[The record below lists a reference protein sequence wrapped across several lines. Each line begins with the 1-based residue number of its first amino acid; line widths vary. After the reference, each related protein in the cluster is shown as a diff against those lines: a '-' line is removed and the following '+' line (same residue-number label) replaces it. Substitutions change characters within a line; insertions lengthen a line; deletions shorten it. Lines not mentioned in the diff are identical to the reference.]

1 MVSNRFVP
9 NQIKHLRHLGCCM
22 FDRAYIAQIKRVDQR
37 TLAVDQLV

>member
-1 MVSNRFVP
+1 
-9 NQIKHLRHLGCCM
+9 M